1 MLTYLRTYLLRQS
14 NYSPLKRSTICEAP
28 SKPPIL
34 ESHLSENDRKEN
46 IPNRRNIFIVK
57 PIKCSIQEVIAESFA
72 AQNLLTVDFVRTPQH
87 YSARLSKQHELK
99 SERYVNTSLPEKKTE
114 IIMNVERE
122 GMENKTSNSC
132 GCENITI

>member
-14 NYSPLKRSTICEAP
+14 NYPPLKRSAICEAP

-99 SERYVNTSLPEKKTE
+99 SERYVNTSLPEHTSLNKPTSKRKLFKKK
-114 IIMNVERE
+114 MHR
-122 GMENKTSNSC
+122 KHLSL
-132 GCENITI
+132 ITL